1 MNQKSNT
8 SLLPCIILGMGCAS
22 SAVRALIYAVATDSE
37 GLVDIPTFP
46 ALLVLA
52 ITTVAIYLCIAHTHG
67 FSQPDRYACAVPPSR
82 IGAIATCL
90 PALGIVTLLLTER
103 APNGDVLALIRFLLG
118 GVSIVCFLILGAQ
131 RMRGKTPHFALYA
144 LICLFFIAHLVNAYR
159 VWSANTQTSTFVW
172 QLFASIALML
182 SAYAHALLASGGKGG
197 RRTIVY
203 GLWAMYFA
211 LLCLPDECCKLF
223 YITCGLW
230 ALTSICAPAPKE
242 DAHAA
247 S

>member
-1 MNQKSNT
+1 MNQKSKFA
-8 SLLPCIILGMGCAS
+8 LLPCIILGMGCAS
-22 SAVRALIYAVATDSE
+22 SAVRALVYAVATDSE

-52 ITTVAIYLCIAHTHG
+52 ITAVAIYLCIAHTRG
-67 FSQPDRYACAVPPSR
+67 FSQPECYEDAVPPSR
-82 IGAIATCL
+82 IGGIATLL
-90 PALGIVTLLLTER
+90 PAIGIAALLLTER
-103 APNGDVLALIRFLLG
+103 ASNGDVLSLVRFLLG
-118 GVSIVCFLILGAQ
+118 GASMVCFLVIGVL

-159 VWSANTQTSTFVW
+159 VWSANTQISTFVW

-182 SAYAHALLASGGKGG
+182 VAYAHALLASGGKGG
-197 RRTIVY
+197 RRTVVY
-203 GLWAMYFA
+203 GLFAMYFA

-230 ALTSICAPAPKE
+230 ALTSICAPAQKE
-242 DAHAA
+242 DAHEA